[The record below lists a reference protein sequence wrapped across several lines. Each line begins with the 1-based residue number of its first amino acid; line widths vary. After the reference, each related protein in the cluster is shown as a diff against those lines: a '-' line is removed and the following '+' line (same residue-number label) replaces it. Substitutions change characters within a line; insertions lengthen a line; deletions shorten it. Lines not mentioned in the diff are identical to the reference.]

1 MMNIGMVFCD
11 RHYWGINYPKGG
23 VGKIAQALA
32 DGIEE
37 QGSSIMYKV
46 HLRKILTEGE
56 GNKLKAIGVQLADGS
71 VFHGQTVISNA
82 TGWDTFEYLVEQ
94 QALPKSEQLF
104 RKRYTNNPSFIS
116 THMGVEADVLPQG
129 AQCLHII
136 VEDWQKMQDPHETLL
151 VSVPSLL
158 DPSVCPKGP
167 HVSGSGGRKKNY
179 NRKKANEVQVQD
191 RQDTSSTVPLSLGA
205 SAAVS
210 DNSVREKLKTY
221 TAARNKDSAGVP
233 VPSAYIKGLIA
244 EGTSTAMAGL
254 ARQAVRD
261 NDLVSAALYA
271 EQANKHWLKHHAVVM
286 QYSAQMRPALPPFP
300 FPRRQPGPPL
310 GFQ

>member
-1 MMNIGMVFCD
+1 MAMLLKPKRLLRAGARRITIARRRTKSKSKTD
-11 RHYWGINYPKGG
+11 RTR
-23 VGKIAQALA
+23 QALC
-32 DGIEE
+32 
-37 QGSSIMYKV
+37 
-46 HLRKILTEGE
+46 
-56 GNKLKAIGVQLADGS
+56 
-71 VFHGQTVISNA
+71 
-82 TGWDTFEYLVEQ
+82 
-94 QALPKSEQLF
+94 P
-104 RKRYTNNPSFIS
+104 
-116 THMGVEADVLPQG
+116 
-129 AQCLHII
+129 CL
-136 VEDWQKMQDPHETLL
+136 W
-151 VSVPSLL
+151 
-158 DPSVCPKGP
+158 
-167 HVSGSGGRKKNY
+167 
-179 NRKKANEVQVQD
+179 
-191 RQDTSSTVPLSLGA
+191 
-205 SAAVS
+205 
-210 DNSVREKLKTY
+210 NSVREKLKTY